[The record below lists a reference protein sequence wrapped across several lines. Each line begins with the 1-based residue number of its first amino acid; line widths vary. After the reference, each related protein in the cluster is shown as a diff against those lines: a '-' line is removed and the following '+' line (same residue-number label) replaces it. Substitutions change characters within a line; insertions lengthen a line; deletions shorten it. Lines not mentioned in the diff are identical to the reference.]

1 MVKLKSLI
9 CATFSLCYNSGGNP
23 ERVLDLTGELISTLL
38 FGMNIHVIE
47 VEGVS
52 FAEIINEK
60 YEIKSAQDGLDIV
73 GNSICMG
80 SYKIII
86 REEGFAPEFFDLKT
100 GLAGEILQKF
110 SNYNCELAIIG
121 DFSKYPSKALQDF
134 IWESNKNGQINFVGS
149 MEEAQRVLMKNG

>member
-1 MVKLKSLI
+1 
-9 CATFSLCYNSGGNP
+9 
-23 ERVLDLTGELISTLL
+23 
-38 FGMNIHVIE
+38 MNIHVIE